1 MSQSNPAFIAFAGAR
16 RIALGSI
23 DAVAR
28 AVHARQASQDQSG
41 RPELILVFEAA
52 TSALVDLDLRGDA
65 DEAATRALARFPAP
79 ADEPRGRGRPKLGV
93 VAHEVTLLPRHW
105 EWLRAQPGGASIA
118 LRKLVEAAA
127 RDPRQ
132 EARRAQDAAYK
143 FMHAIAGDLPGF
155 EEATRALFA
164 KDGAAF
170 AARIAGWPDDIRT
183 HCDRAGAAGLR
194 NEDDIV
200 TDIHFSI
207 GSTGAGKTTYART
220 LAQKARALPFSIDEW
235 MQGLFAPDLKGA
247 SFAAT
252 NERVERARRQMWDVA
267 AKAQA
272 LGVPSV
278 FDTGLLTRASRTEA
292 RARSGPSRAVRALPL
307 CRRARGDAL
316 GAGRRPQCGA
326 RQRLRLRGH
335 APDVRFHRDDLAG
348 AGRRGTGGAGL
359 RHGRPGDGLKDQ
371 SGSGKSFLASA
382 FSVASGTSHS

>member
-118 LRKLVEAAA
+118 LRKLVEAAS

-183 HCDRAGAAGLR
+183 HATA
-194 NEDDIV
+194 
-200 TDIHFSI
+200 
-207 GSTGAGKTTYART
+207 
-220 LAQKARALPFSIDEW
+220 LAQPA
-235 MQGLFAPDLKGA
+235 FA
-247 SFAAT
+247 
-252 NERVERARRQMWDVA
+252 
-267 AKAQA
+267 
-272 LGVPSV
+272 
-278 FDTGLLTRASRTEA
+278 TRT
-292 RARSGPSRAVRALPL
+292 
-307 CRRARGDAL
+307 
-316 GAGRRPQCGA
+316 
-326 RQRLRLRGH
+326 
-335 APDVRFHRDDLAG
+335 
-348 AGRRGTGGAGL
+348 
-359 RHGRPGDGLKDQ
+359 
-371 SGSGKSFLASA
+371 
-382 FSVASGTSHS
+382 TS